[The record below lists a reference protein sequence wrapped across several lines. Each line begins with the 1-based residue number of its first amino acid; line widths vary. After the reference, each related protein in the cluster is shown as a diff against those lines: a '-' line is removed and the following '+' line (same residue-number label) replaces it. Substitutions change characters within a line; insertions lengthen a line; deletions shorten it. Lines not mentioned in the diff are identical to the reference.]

1 MTVLHCID
9 AIDKGF
15 LSVTDK
21 KRSPSFPSFGGRL
34 AITDYEYLTGWT

>member
-15 LSVTDK
+15 LAATGK
-21 KRSPSFPSFGGRL
+21 KMCDSGREL
-34 AITDYEYLTGWT
+34 MAA